1 MPICKNGDL
10 KPLPNRIKPQSYFIR
25 IVLFLLAGALACGA
39 QTVNFTS
46 SNLPVIIIDTNGQYI
61 PDDNKIV
68 ADMGIIDNGPGQRNN
83 VTDAHN
89 NYSGRIA
96 IELRGSSSQMFPKKQ
111 YALET
116 QDNLGN
122 NLNVPLLGMPPEN
135 DWILY
140 APYSDKSLMR
150 NVLAYQLAWD
160 LGHYASRT
168 RFCELVLNG
177 DYVGVY
183 VLMEKIKRDKNR
195 VDLATLNPQDIIGD
209 QLTGGYII
217 KIDKRA
223 GESVLGWYSP
233 FLPYEGSTSRIY
245 YQYHYPKPDDIV
257 NEQKAYIQGVMNKF
271 ESVMF
276 NPEYND
282 PATGYRNYIDVESF
296 IDFFILNEVSKNV
309 DGYRLSTYF
318 YKDRDSTDS
327 RIHLGPIWDFN
338 LAFGNAD
345 YYEGGSTYGWQVEL
359 NTQPQFV
366 QTNDSF
372 KIPFWWQK
380 LMDDPWFVSRLKCRW
395 QQLRENL
402 LATDRL
408 QAFVDSIAAVL
419 DESQER
425 NFTRW
430 PILDEYVWP
439 NRVWLGNYPDEV
451 GYLKTWLKTR
461 LSWIDTYIP
470 GDCTLEIS
478 EPEALNLPDD
488 FHVRQ
493 NYPNPFNAGTRIE
506 FGLPVSGNVQI
517 AVYDI
522 NGRVVWQE
530 KRRVYSAGSHV
541 IDFLGTDHSGRAL
554 PSGFYFCRIGLDER
568 VKIIKMLMIK

>member
-1 MPICKNGDL
+1 MFG
-10 KPLPNRIKPQSYFIR
+10 
-25 IVLFLLAGALACGA
+25 VMAAWA

-46 SNLPVIIIDTNGQYI
+46 SNLPVIIIDTHGQYI
-61 PDDNKIV
+61 PDDTKIV

-83 VTDAHN
+83 VTDPHN
-89 NYSGRIA
+89 NYSGRVA

-116 QDNLGN
+116 QDALGN
-122 NLNVPLLGMPPEN
+122 NLNVPLLGMPAEN

-150 NVLAYQLAWD
+150 NVLAYQLAWE

-183 VLMEKIKRDKNR
+183 VLLEKIKRDKNR
-195 VDLATLNPQDIIGD
+195 VDLATLNPQDIVGD

-217 KIDKRA
+217 KIDKLA
-223 GESVLGWYSP
+223 GESVMGWYSP
-233 FLPYEGSTSRIY
+233 FLPFEGSTSRIF

-257 NEQKAYIQGVMNKF
+257 AEQETYIQGVMNKF

-276 NPEYND
+276 NPNFDD
-282 PATGYRNYIDVESF
+282 PLTGYRNYIDVESF
-296 IDFFILNEVSKNV
+296 VDFFILNEIGKNV

-318 YKDRDSTDS
+318 YKDRDSTES

-345 YYEGGSTYGWQVEL
+345 YYEGGSTYGWQVDI

-380 LMDDPWFVSRLKCRW
+380 LMNDPYFISRLKCRW
-395 QQLRENL
+395 QELREHIL
-402 LATDRL
+402 STDRVHG
-408 QAFVDSIAAVL
+408 FVDSVAAVL
-419 DESQER
+419 EESQIR

-439 NRVWLGNYPDEV
+439 NRVWLGTYVNEV
-451 GYLKTWLKTR
+451 GYLKTWLNTR
-461 LSWIDTYIP
+461 LNWMDTNMP
-470 GDCTLEIS
+470 GDCTLEVDGS
-478 EPEALNLPDD
+478 EKMNLPEK
-488 FHVRQ
+488 FQVWQ

-506 FGLPVSGNVQI
+506 FEVRYIG
-517 AVYDI
+517 AVLISIYDI

-530 KRRVYSAGSHV
+530 KPRLYSPGSHA
-541 IDFLGTDHSGRAL
+541 IYFSGLDYSGRAL
-554 PSGFYFCRIGLDER
+554 PSGFYFCRISLGSNVR
-568 VKIIKMLMIK
+568 HIKMLMIK